1 MAILIKPIQK
11 VNPKDPEVAPKW
23 YITQVTT
30 NQADET
36 EVAMDIADETTLN
49 PSEAKMA
56 LRQLRKVLLRRLLGG
71 ESVAFGGWGS
81 FSISISSTGVD
92 NKEDVTA
99 RNIKSVNLLFQPDAE
114 FKADLN
120 KAKFAWVDKLAE
132 GKKPASSETTD
143 EPTIEPDPDNPDII

>member
-1 MAILIKPIQK
+1 
-11 VNPKDPEVAPKW
+11 
-23 YITQVTT
+23 
-30 NQADET
+30 
-36 EVAMDIADETTLN
+36 
-49 PSEAKMA
+49 MA

-71 ESVAFGGWGS
+71 ESVSFGGWGS

-92 NKEDVTA
+92 NKEEVTA

-132 GKKPASSETTD
+132 GKKTTSSEPTD
-143 EPTIEPDPDNPDII
+143 EPEEPGSGSDSEGPDII